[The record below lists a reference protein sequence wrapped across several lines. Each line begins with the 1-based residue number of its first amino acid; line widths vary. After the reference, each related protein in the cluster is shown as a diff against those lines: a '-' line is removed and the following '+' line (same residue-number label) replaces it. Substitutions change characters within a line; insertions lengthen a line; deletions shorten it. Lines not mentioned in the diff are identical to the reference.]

1 MLHTSA
7 DTGWTRG
14 PRPPSAAAL
23 NGRPDEADLRSQL
36 SVLIRRYQRDTDA
49 FDQAV
54 SERLGINRTDLR
66 CLDWLLER
74 AAMPGSITP
83 TMAAE
88 AIGLSPSTVTSVLD
102 RLEQAG
108 YVRRVRDTQN
118 RRQVLLEPTARLLER
133 VEEMFQPVVKDAAQ
147 QLGTFSA
154 AELEIMIR
162 FFASAEELHRRR
174 LQQIR
179 EGTLAGISGPGP
191 HRPNGSRE

>member
-1 MLHTSA
+1 MNDRHDVTDLHS
-7 DTGWTRG
+7 R
-14 PRPPSAAAL
+14 
-23 NGRPDEADLRSQL
+23 L

-54 SERLGINRTDLR
+54 SERLEINRTDLR

-74 AAMPGSITP
+74 AATPGSITP

-88 AIGLSPSTVTSVLD
+88 AMGLSPSTVTSVLD

-118 RRQVLLEPTARLLER
+118 RRQVLLEPTARLLEL
-133 VEEMFQPVVKDAAQ
+133 VEEMFQPVVKEAAQ
-147 QLGTFSA
+147 QLGVFSPD
-154 AELEIMIR
+154 ELEVLIR

-174 LQQIR
+174 LQQISQ
-179 EGTLAGISGPGP
+179 EP
-191 HRPNGSRE
+191 

>member
-1 MLHTSA
+1 MLRTSA
-7 DTGWTRG
+7 DYRLDTR
-14 PRPPSAAAL
+14 R
-23 NGRPDEADLRSQL
+23 DVADLRSQL

-54 SERLGINRTDLR
+54 SQRLGINRTDLR

-74 AAMPGSITP
+74 AAMPGGITP

-118 RRQVLLEPTARLLER
+118 RRQVLIEPTARLLKR
-133 VEEMFQPVVKDAAQ
+133 VEEIFLPVVSDAAQ
-147 QLGTFSA
+147 QLGAFSPD
-154 AELEIMIR
+154 ELEVLIR

-174 LQQIR
+174 LQQIS
-179 EGTLAGISGPGP
+179 EEP
-191 HRPNGSRE
+191 